1 MKPNTLEGRYMDV
14 IRFIRAHY
22 RYECDVFLDDVEGRF
37 AVKAAQRWHKYDP
50 ARAGAFT
57 FLCWLARSA
66 YYDADQHRKRGVDVM
81 NGYATARREITDL
94 STYEA
99 LTHEEDPRV

>member
-1 MKPNTLEGRYMDV
+1 MKTNTLEGRYMDA
-14 IRFIRAHY
+14 IRFIRSHY

-37 AVKAAQRWHKYDP
+37 AVKVAQRWHKYDP
-50 ARAGAFT
+50 SRAGAFT

-81 NGYATARREITDL
+81 NGYVTARRELTDL
-94 STYEA
+94 STFEA
-99 LTHEEDPRV
+99 LTYEEHAR